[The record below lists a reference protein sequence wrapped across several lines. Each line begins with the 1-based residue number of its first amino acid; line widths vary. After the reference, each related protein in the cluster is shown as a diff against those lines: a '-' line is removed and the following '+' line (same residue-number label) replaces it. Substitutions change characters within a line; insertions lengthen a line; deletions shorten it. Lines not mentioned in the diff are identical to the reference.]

1 MMHRSAIATVL
12 LTAIAMLLHVAANT
26 VELDHNGEVTTGN
39 PDETSTTQNIVK
51 ILYCT
56 S

>member
-1 MMHRSAIATVL
+1 MMRRSAIATVL

-26 VELDHNGEVTTGN
+26 VELDQNGEVTNT
-39 PDETSTTQNIVK
+39 DEATTTQNIVK